1 MTSSGSLGAVVSN
14 ALVFPLDTL
23 TTRLQTSKR
32 SAKKA
37 GSASR
42 AGSYNSLSAAVQTIY
57 RHEGLSAFYS
67 GLGPDSLSTALSQF
81 LYFLAYSALRDR
93 FQARKARQ
101 HPPTAAGK
109 DGKKSSGPPLL
120 SALEELAIGCLA
132 GIFAKGV
139 VSPLSMI
146 TVRAQTS
153 SEPRQEVVGGKEG
166 DKRAVESDDSG
177 DEDDGGYGRA
187 SSALA
192 IGKEIYQEQ
201 GLWGFWSGFG
211 STVILSINP
220 AITFYG
226 FAALKRL
233 LPKKNREH
241 PTPAQTFLCG
251 ALASAIASA
260 LTYPL
265 ILAKTRMQ
273 FKSPTGRALYRSQFD
288 VFRKTIAKQGV
299 AGLYQ
304 GVESQLLKGFFSEGV
319 KLLVK
324 DRARFRHKVVSCIRP
339 PFPSTAVFIFSGPIC
354 CIVALLDRL
363 FLRTESVALPL
374 LVVEKVKPGK
384 DSRLSP
390 RYARLASFPRLPS
403 RSSPSALHS
412 LALTSLLLAR
422 WTGSVAMRVLD
433 PYPGAETWPLD
444 FSLADLHTLTSQE
457 LLSVHL
463 HPLATKADKEEAKAI
478 FWQRRVLAF
487 GQGREEGLAE
497 ATAELRQM
505 KRAEEWLAGRAPGSR
520 GGGDNT
526 EERNGSGDG
535 GRKRRRKESGAWS
548 LPPRPEQPS
557 ASSRAVAVPPPL
569 VEILTLPDTPSPPPA
584 ARSESTR
591 LPLTTNPAPF
601 AETWRLN
608 FSLDDLDSLPSY
620 QLLAVQAHPFA
631 ATFHRREARQIYRS
645 RRRLALDL
653 EAGAG
658 SSTGENAKSQQVRKA
673 QDWLAGRVPGKA
685 SAARPDVQTGQAED
699 AGQSKKKRKNAS
711 KSSSGLA
718 GGKAAAAAT
727 SRTSVAP
734 LPPPTTSTN
743 RSSIQLPDLSSLLL
757 PLSAPYLPTRPQVPL
772 ILHRSRPPRPVAAQS
787 TAKPSQRKKSVG
799 QSKG

>member
-1 MTSSGSLGAVVSN
+1 
-14 ALVFPLDTL
+14 
-23 TTRLQTSKR
+23 
-32 SAKKA
+32 
-37 GSASR
+37 
-42 AGSYNSLSAAVQTIY
+42 
-57 RHEGLSAFYS
+57 
-67 GLGPDSLSTALSQF
+67 
-81 LYFLAYSALRDR
+81 
-93 FQARKARQ
+93 
-101 HPPTAAGK
+101 
-109 DGKKSSGPPLL
+109 
-120 SALEELAIGCLA
+120 
-132 GIFAKGV
+132 
-139 VSPLSMI
+139 
-146 TVRAQTS
+146 
-153 SEPRQEVVGGKEG
+153 
-166 DKRAVESDDSG
+166 
-177 DEDDGGYGRA
+177 
-187 SSALA
+187 
-192 IGKEIYQEQ
+192 
-201 GLWGFWSGFG
+201 
-211 STVILSINP
+211 
-220 AITFYG
+220 
-226 FAALKRL
+226 
-233 LPKKNREH
+233 
-241 PTPAQTFLCG
+241 
-251 ALASAIASA
+251 
-260 LTYPL
+260 
-265 ILAKTRMQ
+265 
-273 FKSPTGRALYRSQFD
+273 
-288 VFRKTIAKQGV
+288 
-299 AGLYQ
+299 
-304 GVESQLLKGFFSEGV
+304 
-319 KLLVK
+319 
-324 DRARFRHKVVSCIRP
+324 
-339 PFPSTAVFIFSGPIC
+339 
-354 CIVALLDRL
+354 
-363 FLRTESVALPL
+363 
-374 LVVEKVKPGK
+374 
-384 DSRLSP
+384 
-390 RYARLASFPRLPS
+390 
-403 RSSPSALHS
+403 
-412 LALTSLLLAR
+412 
-422 WTGSVAMRVLD
+422 MRVLD